1 MRYLMVFLL
10 TVLAGC
16 TNKFDECIEQQKA
29 DYRQRNPGSSYGLI
43 NSKYAEFEVMCS
55 KYKTK

>member
-1 MRYLMVFLL
+1 MVFLL

-55 KYKTK
+55 KYKIK